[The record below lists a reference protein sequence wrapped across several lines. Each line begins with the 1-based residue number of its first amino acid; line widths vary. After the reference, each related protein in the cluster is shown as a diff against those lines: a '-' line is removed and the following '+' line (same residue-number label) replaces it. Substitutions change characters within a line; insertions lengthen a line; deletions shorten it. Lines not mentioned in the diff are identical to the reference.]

1 VQRKEKQRNNKMIR
15 ALLFLWVLGVFSR
28 PQSSEATTVPTQA
41 HQRRKGPFAAKNQQQ
56 PSTSQPQRDQKHRKL
71 QKHIPTLDSKK
82 SSKQVLTKN
91 SSSAWLDGLKSGL
104 ASALAAGTVKTVLQ
118 PIDAIKTAQQ
128 YSRTVV
134 AAGNTG
140 GLNIIEACRQIVS
153 KPGGMGNFYA
163 GWGVTV
169 LGSMPSVA
177 LYFGVYSS
185 VKKILLTHYAD
196 ESRTTTTTTTRS
208 SSRVRRSLCVAL
220 AAAIGNSVASFSRV
234 PYEVLKQQLQTKA
247 YDNTWQALAAIAASP
262 QRMSLI
268 FPPGGIAIQM
278 IRDVPYAV
286 VTLLLYES
294 LQARFANS
302 VQTGDAKKD
311 RRLAQVND
319 FVLGGIA
326 GGFGSWVTNPFDVI
340 KTRLQTDLPGD
351 ASVYGGSV
359 AVCAQAV
366 WEEGGP
372 MAFLRGSVPRLVH
385 KVPANAF
392 FFLFYEVFRRL
403 LGVQDTRT
411 AAASEATSKQA
422 VSNKM

>member
-1 VQRKEKQRNNKMIR
+1 MIR
-15 ALLFLWVLGVFSR
+15 ILLFLWALGVLFR
-28 PQSSEATTVPTQA
+28 FPQSSEATSVQPQV
-41 HQRRKGPFAAKNQQQ
+41 HQRRKASLTTKKQQ
-56 PSTSQPQRDQKHRKL
+56 PSSSPQRGDRRKNGKL
-71 QKHIPTLDSKK
+71 QANLPTLNFKK
-82 SSKQVLTKN
+82 SSKQTVTKA

-128 YSRTVV
+128 YSRTV
-134 AAGNTG
+134 AASGNSG

-185 VKKILLTHYAD
+185 VKKVLLTRYAND
-196 ESRTTTTTTTRS
+196 SHTSTTTRA

-247 YDNTWQALAAIAASP
+247 YDNTWQALTAIAASP

-302 VQTGDAKKD
+302 VQTGDAKRD
-311 RRLAQVND
+311 RRLAQMND

-422 VSNKM
+422 VSTKM